1 MHSSGSCNITY
12 RKNREGLFHHIDA
25 ISDDSSCGLLILWV
39 NISMT
44 VQIQKDVQYII
55 LSMMEYSNGDERME
69 ITMRRA
75 VATGL
80 ALIFASVILFVC
92 VLCAV
97 LAWVWNWVMDELL

>member
-1 MHSSGSCNITY
+1 M
-12 RKNREGLFHHIDA
+12 EGLFHHIDA

-39 NISMT
+39 NISKT
-44 VQIQKDVQYII
+44 VQIQKDVQSII
-55 LSMMEYSNGDERME
+55 LSMMEYSNGDEHME
-69 ITMRRA
+69 ITIRRA

-92 VLCAV
+92 VLYIV

>member
-12 RKNREGLFHHIDA
+12 RKNRGGLFHHIDA

-44 VQIQKDVQYII
+44 VQIQKDVQYITP
-55 LSMMEYSNGDERME
+55 SVMGYSNGDERME
-69 ITMRRA
+69 ITLRRA

-92 VLCAV
+92 VLYAV
-97 LAWVWNWVMDELL
+97 LVWVWNWVMDELL